1 MKADEIEITED
12 FVERLEILISDE
24 MVRHKVPGA
33 SIAIVKK
40 DKIVYS
46 QSFGARDLEENLPVT
61 PSTLFNIASVTKS
74 IICLGIMRLEELG
87 KLDRHDP
94 ISKHIPCKL
103 GFADAPITIHHLMT
117 HTSGIPEIVGGI
129 AHLDLAME
137 VNIET
142 PFIPFMNWN
151 DFFRHIN
158 GATEYVSEKPG
169 NRFYYQNYGYTMLGR
184 IIEVVSGQDL
194 PEFIKQH
201 ILNPL
206 QMNESTFLK
215 NQLDKMGDVSSAYKM
230 SEQEGRIV
238 RTSYYRENEIFGYA
252 PGGLFSSVPE
262 LANLIIM
269 YLHRGEFRGNK
280 LISSDRIDAMT
291 SIHWKETANSKLYS
305 STIGDFGD
313 SGYGY
318 GLAIHE
324 NFYGHKIV
332 HHSGSWIGASAWL
345 AMLPDLELGVV
356 FLSNKHPSPRMMAL
370 SAIVMLLGR
379 DLNKEFPLL
388 RHRNHI
394 EKLAGEYELYKGV
407 GKMKLAAKG
416 GLLQYQ
422 FDYWGIN
429 SPLIPLERDDMD
441 SVTLNYYLVTE
452 VGAKDPVEFEI
463 DEHGTIWMHHE
474 RLKWKKVRE
483 LE

>member
-1 MKADEIEITED
+1 MTNDQIQITED
-12 FVERLEILISDE
+12 FIERLEILISDE
-24 MVRHKVPGA
+24 MVRYKVPGA
-33 SIAIVKK
+33 SIALVKK
-40 DKIVYS
+40 DRIVYH

-74 IICLGIMRLEELG
+74 IICLGIMKLEELG

-103 GFADAPITIHHLMT
+103 GFKDDPITIHHLMT

-158 GATEYVSEKPG
+158 GAGEYVSENPG
-169 NRFYYQNYGYTMLGR
+169 NRLYYQNYGYTMLGR
-184 IIEVVSGQDL
+184 IIEVVSSQHL
-194 PEFIKQH
+194 PDFIKEH
-201 ILNPL
+201 ILAPL
-206 QMNESTFLK
+206 LMNESTFLK
-215 NQLDKMGDVSSAYKM
+215 EELDKLENVSSAYKM

-238 RTSYYRENEIFGYA
+238 KTSYYRENEIFGYA
-252 PGGLFSSVPE
+252 PGGLFSSVLE
-262 LANLIIM
+262 LANLVIM
-269 YLHRGEFRGNK
+269 YLHRGEFQGNK
-280 LISSDRIDAMT
+280 IISGDRIETMI
-291 SIHWKETANSKLYS
+291 SIHFKETANSKLYS
-305 STIGDFGD
+305 STIGDFGK

-318 GLAIHE
+318 GLAIHK

-345 AMLPDLELGVV
+345 AMIPELQLGVV

-370 SAIVMLLGR
+370 SALAILLGR

-407 GKMKLAAKG
+407 GNMKLTVKG
-416 GLLQYQ
+416 GILYYQ

-429 SPLIPLERDDMD
+429 TPLIPRGDEEGD
-441 SVTLNYYLVTE
+441 SVTLIYYIVTE
-452 VGAKDPVEFEI
+452 AGAKDPVEFEI
-463 DEHGTIWMHHE
+463 GENGTIWMHHE
-474 RLKWKKVRE
+474 RLKWKKVRD
-483 LE
+483 LG

>member
-1 MKADEIEITED
+1 MKTDQIGITKD
-12 FVERLEILISDE
+12 FIERLEVLISDE
-24 MVRHKVPGA
+24 MVRYKVPGA

-40 DKIVYS
+40 DEIIYH
-46 QSFGARDLEENLPVT
+46 QSFGARDLEKNLPVT

-74 IICLGIMRLEELG
+74 IICLGIMKLEELG
-87 KLDRHDP
+87 KLERHDP
-94 ISKHIPCKL
+94 ISKYIPCKL
-103 GFADAPITIHHLMT
+103 GFPDNPITIHHLMT

-137 VNIET
+137 VNVET

-158 GATEYVSEKPG
+158 GAGDYVSEKPG

-194 PEFIKQH
+194 PEFIKKH
-201 ILNPL
+201 ILAPL
-206 QMNESTFLK
+206 QMSESTFEK
-215 NQLDKMGDVSSAYKM
+215 DQLNKLENVSSAYKM
-230 SEQEGRIV
+230 SEREGRIV
-238 RTSYYRENEIFGYA
+238 KTSYYRENEIFGYA
-252 PGGLFSSVPE
+252 PGGLFSSVIE
-262 LANLIIM
+262 LANLLIM
-269 YLHRGEFRGNK
+269 YLHRGEFHGRK
-280 LISSDRIDAMT
+280 LVSSDRIDTMT
-291 SIHWKETANSKLYS
+291 SMHWQEKPNSMSYS

-345 AMLPDLELGVV
+345 AMLPDLKLGIV

-370 SAIVMLLGR
+370 SALAMLLGR
-379 DLNKEFPLL
+379 DLNEEFPLF

-407 GKMKLAAKG
+407 GKMKLAVKG
-416 GLLQYQ
+416 GLLYYQY
-422 FDYWGIN
+422 DYWGIN
-429 SPLIPLERDDMD
+429 APLIPRERPEKN
-441 SVTLNYYLVTE
+441 SVTLNYYLLTE

-463 DEHGTIWMHHE
+463 DENGTIWMHHE
-474 RLKWKKVRE
+474 RLKWKKVRD